1 MRSTCA
7 VCVIHMQVELN
18 VAPVGS
24 FEEVE
29 DGELLGCDAAGGRW
43 AEDGAEVEE
52 VEQVVSHLE

>member
-1 MRSTCA
+1 
-7 VCVIHMQVELN
+7 MQVELN